1 MNMLAQGQ
9 ESARG
14 GMPGG
19 GAPDHDENEI
29 HYALWLRRF
38 AGGGAAD
45 GPPMWVQIN
54 EQDDTY
60 HVWYHIPT
68 QESIR
73 LRKDGAWVTNTLQQV
88 SPDTTAAPEYSFSL
102 TVGPTRATVAY
113 GARDQKLDLETY
125 PDVRELMAKIQ
136 EDPFYRA
143 YLTNHNIHSEC
154 AKRSQEDCT
163 ATGCIWLDGRMQRWS
178 ECRNLEEVCRER
190 EKGKTGMWGIVTD
203 GVGGIFENS
212 DNLAR
217 IEKMCHM
224 DGLQERQRK
233 YRIGTAAAAAATGAL
248 LWAGPAAVASGAAKA
263 AGTALTGAKKL
274 LGLNEEAPDT
284 ADAAARGR
292 EAVSQALSGR
302 TADPPPHT
310 KAESE
315 VPRFTDRTQMEDAVH
330 AEAARQVE
338 VIEAKKE
345 AAQAREEVARMR
357 DQGSRAR
364 AVQTQRDVLFGP

>member
-9 ESARG
+9 ESARD
-14 GMPGG
+14 GMPG
-19 GAPDHDENEI
+19 GAPDHDKNEI

-38 AGGGAAD
+38 AGGGGATDGAAD

-54 EQDDTY
+54 EQDNTY

-68 QESIR
+68 KESIR

-88 SPDTTAAPEYSFSL
+88 LPDTTAAPEYSFSL

-136 EDPFYRA
+136 EDPFYRS
-143 YLTNHNIHSEC
+143 YLTNHNINSEC

-163 ATGCIWLDGRMQRWS
+163 ATGCMWLDGRILS
-178 ECRNLEEVCRER
+178 GECRNLEEVCSER
-190 EKGKTGMWGIVTD
+190 EKGQTGGWGIVTD

-212 DNLAR
+212 DNLTR

-263 AGTALTGAKKL
+263 AGTALIGAKKL

-284 ADAAARGR
+284 AEAAARGR

-302 TADPPPHT
+302 AADPPPQT

-357 DQGSRAR
+357 DQR